1 MKIEV
6 LYEDDD
12 VLAVDKPA
20 GLVVHSDGKTAE
32 PSLSDWV
39 LEKYPQTK
47 NVGEPA
53 RTADGREVPRPGI
66 VHRLD
71 RETSGVLLVA
81 KTEKGF
87 DCLKKQFQKHQVKKI
102 YEAFVFGEMK
112 MPGKNLQKNGR
123 GVIDRP
129 IGRSSSDF
137 RKWSAQR
144 GARGEMR
151 DAVTEYVVKA
161 RAGGYSLVEVFR
173 KPGRTHQIRVH
184 FKAVNFPL
192 VADKLYAPTD
202 QTHSASHDW
211 HSTRARFSSKM
222 SPAKKFP
229 SSRRIPT
236 ISKKPSQNLENKKF
250 ANPVTLCLICFS
262 LCNKEKSTHRFQ

>member
-1 MKIEV
+1 MKIDV
-6 LYEDDD
+6 LYEDADI
-12 VLAVDKPA
+12 VAVNKPA
-20 GLVVHSDGKTAE
+20 GLVVHSDGKTVE

-39 LEKYPQTK
+39 LQKYPQTK

-87 DCLKKQFQKHQVKKI
+87 DCLKKQFQTHEVKKT
-102 YEAFVFGEMK
+102 YEAFVFGEMPERVSGVK
-112 MPGKNLQKNGR
+112 YLDRENAKENAKEIKKENSR
-123 GVIDRP
+123 GIIDRP
-129 IGRSSSDF
+129 IGRSASDF

-151 DAVTEYVVKA
+151 EAVTEFVVKA
-161 RAGGYSLVEVFR
+161 RFGGYSLVEVF
-173 KPGRTHQIRVH
+173 PQTGRTHQIRVH

-192 VADKLYAPTD
+192 VADKLYAPDRPNTLGF
-202 QTHSASHDW
+202 TRLALHSREVEFQNVAGKKISVVAPYPPDFEK
-211 HSTRARFSSKM
+211 AVAKM
-222 SPAKKFP
+222 KD
-229 SSRRIPT
+229 
-236 ISKKPSQNLENKKF
+236 L
-250 ANPVTLCLICFS
+250 
-262 LCNKEKSTHRFQ
+262 

>member
-1 MKIEV
+1 MEVAKKRNNKTAEIEI

-12 VLAVDKPA
+12 IVAVNKPA

-47 NVGEPA
+47 SVGEPA
-53 RTADGREVPRPGI
+53 RTPTGKMVPRPGI

-87 DCLKKQFQKHQVKKI
+87 DVLKKQFQAHEIKKT

-112 MPGKNLQKNGR
+112 TDK

-129 IGRSSSDF
+129 IGRSASDF
-137 RKWSAQR
+137 RQWSAQR
-144 GARGEMR
+144 GARGEMH

-161 RAGGYSLVEVFR
+161 RAGGYSLVEVFP
-173 KPGRTHQIRVH
+173 KTGRTHQIRVH
-184 FKAVNFPL
+184 FKAINYPL
-192 VADKLYAPTD
+192 VADSLYAPGRENALGFTRLAL
-202 QTHSASHDW
+202 HS
-211 HSTRARFSSKM
+211 RAVSFENVAGEK
-222 SPAKKFP
+222 
-229 SSRRIPT
+229 
-236 ISKKPSQNLENKKF
+236 ISVVAPYPPDF
-250 ANPVTLCLICFS
+250 
-262 LCNKEKSTHRFQ
+262 EKAISAIGK

>member
-1 MKIEV
+1 MKIEI
-6 LYEDDD
+6 LYEDADI
-12 VLAVDKPA
+12 VAVNKPA
-20 GLVVHSDGKTAE
+20 GLVVHSDGKTVE

-39 LEKYPQTK
+39 LQKYPQTK

-53 RTADGREVPRPGI
+53 RTADGKEVPRPGI

-87 DCLKKQFQKHQVKKI
+87 DCLKKQFQLHEVKKT

-112 MPGKNLQKNGR
+112 MQEKNLQKNGR

-129 IGRSSSDF
+129 IGRSSTDF

-151 DAVTEYVVKA
+151 DAVTEFVVKA
-161 RAGGYSLVEVFR
+161 RSDGYSLVEVFP
-173 KPGRTHQIRVH
+173 KTGRTHQIRVH
-184 FKAVNFPL
+184 FKAINYPL
-192 VADKLYAPTD
+192 VADKLYAPGKENTLGF
-202 QTHSASHDW
+202 TRLALHSREVQFENVAGKKISVVAPYPDDFV
-211 HSTRARFSSKM
+211 SAM
-222 SPAKKFP
+222 KKF
-229 SSRRIPT
+229 
-236 ISKKPSQNLENKKF
+236 K
-250 ANPVTLCLICFS
+250 
-262 LCNKEKSTHRFQ
+262 